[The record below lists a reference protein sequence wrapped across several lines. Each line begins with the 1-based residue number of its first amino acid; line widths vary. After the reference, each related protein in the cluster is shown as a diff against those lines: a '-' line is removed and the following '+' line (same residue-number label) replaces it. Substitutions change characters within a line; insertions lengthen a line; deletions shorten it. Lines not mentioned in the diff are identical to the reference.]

1 MAVYMVWEVY
11 QAVNIPIFGMG
22 GVTDYRDV
30 IEFMAAGA
38 RSVAFGT
45 INYIDP
51 MALPRALANLTNWL
65 GENGINDVNDLVGT
79 AHEEPKVFERKYA

>member
-1 MAVYMVWEVY
+1 
-11 QAVNIPIFGMG
+11 
-22 GVTDYRDV
+22 
-30 IEFMAAGA
+30 
-38 RSVAFGT
+38 
-45 INYIDP
+45 